1 METWQYKEHSTAE
14 GGVQSLSALHMWLQT
29 TTGQY
34 MMVCFALISILT
46 IVLLHLKKKLGL
58 CGLDN
63 CE

>member
-14 GGVQSLSALHMWLQT
+14 GGDQSLSALHMWLQT

-46 IVLLHLKKKLGL
+46 IVLLQLKKSLGSVA
-58 CGLDN
+58 
-63 CE
+63 

>member
-46 IVLLHLKKKLGL
+46 IVLLQ
-58 CGLDN
+58 
-63 CE
+63 